1 MGSVSRSL
9 FEFKDIIGERY
20 NSSDIFWVSR
30 EWRPSPSYRHAKKR
44 TPDQV
49 KLDITMG
56 PRIQHIIEEAAEEK
70 KAPQELLYKEVESIL
85 DEMGHKQQL
94 PVIRWF
100 GYFLTKVMKKL
111 YSGVLVNEASIERLR
126 AVMPDTPIILV
137 PSHRSYADFLLL
149 SYICFHFNIALPVI
163 AAGMDFVSMW
173 GIGRMLRDSG
183 AFFIRRSFGN
193 DKVYWAIFSEYVQSL
208 VRFGESPVEFF
219 IEGTRSRSGKSL
231 TPKLGFLSVA
241 LECFFSGNV
250 PDVVLVPVNI
260 SYDRTLEEVLY
271 AYELLG
277 VPKPKESTSG
287 LLKALRVLDE
297 QYGKIHVDFA
307 TPVSARLYCASVGLM
322 DEHRSSRAATYSPCL
337 PHLPLPKESKAVA
350 DLAFHLVRQQQFN
363 AVLSPFSLVALIL
376 SNHMALF
383 ACDGKLASMQV
394 SEVVRE
400 VKWFKSVVETLGAL
414 VAIEGD
420 VEKAVLES
428 LKIHKSLVRVTPSNS
443 LQLVKIHSPS
453 VKINTGNLKGHN
465 MSHQTLEMAVSMVM
479 LQHYV
484 NQVLHYLVNSAIITV
499 VMQNMQERET
509 ISKDE
514 LFAKY
519 TFLRVLL
526 SFEFILHKPWEV
538 KDYEEALK
546 QLDLLNIVEEVSPGK
561 LVLGNHKKLQIML
574 CNLMMPFL
582 ASYDVVC
589 QVVNEEATKP
599 CSASKIVKA
608 AQKKVEQLLYEG
620 SLVHP
625 QSLSLDI
632 FNSALSSLAAM
643 GGVKKIRAN
652 GEMNF
657 VKCAEKL
664 DEISRELR
672 KYLQYPAKTNYTYD
686 RISSDYMAEQQKRAK
701 L

>member
-1 MGSVSRSL
+1 MSNTARSL
-9 FEFKDIIGERY
+9 KEFRDIIGERY
-20 NSSDIFWVSR
+20 HSSDIFWVSR

-44 TPDQV
+44 TPYEV
-49 KLDITMG
+49 KLDIMMS
-56 PRIQHIIEEAAEEK
+56 PRIQHVVEEAAEDRK
-70 KAPQELLYKEVESIL
+70 TPQELLYKEVDSIL

-100 GYFLTKVMKKL
+100 GYFLTKVMKRI
-111 YSGVLVNEASIERLR
+111 YSGVLVNSESIERMR
-126 AVMPDTPIILV
+126 DVMPDTPIILV

-149 SYICFHFNIALPVI
+149 SYICFHFNISLPVI

-193 DKVYWAIFSEYVQSL
+193 DKVYWAVFSEYVQSL
-208 VRFGESPVEFF
+208 VRFGEAPMEFF

-241 LECFFSGNV
+241 LECFFSGHV

-287 LLKALRVLDE
+287 LFKALRMLDE
-297 QYGKIHVDFA
+297 QYGRIHVDFA
-307 TPVSARLYCASVGLM
+307 PPVSARLFCASVGLL
-322 DEHRSSRAATYSPCL
+322 DEHRSARAATYSPCL
-337 PHLPLPKESKAVA
+337 PHTPLANESRAVT
-350 DLAFHLVRQQQFN
+350 DLAYHLVRQQQFN
-363 AVLSPFSLVALIL
+363 TVLSPFSLVALVL
-376 SNHMALF
+376 SNHLALS
-383 ACDGKLASMQV
+383 ATDAKLGSIQV

-428 LKIHKSLVRVTPSNS
+428 LKIHQSLVHLTPSNT

-453 VKINTGNLKGHN
+453 VKINPSNLKGHN
-465 MSHQTLEMAVSMVM
+465 MSNKTLEIAVSMVM

-484 NQVLHYLVNSAIITV
+484 NQVLHYLVNPAIITV
-499 VMQNMQERET
+499 VMQNLQDRET
-509 ISKDE
+509 ITKDD

-519 TFLRVLL
+519 KFLRSLL
-526 SFEFILHKPWEV
+526 SYDFILHKPWEV
-538 KDYEEALK
+538 KDYEEGLK
-546 QLDLLNIVEEVSPGK
+546 QLDLLNIIEEVSPGN
-561 LVLGNHKKLQIML
+561 LVLGNHKKLQIIL

-582 ASYDVVC
+582 SSYEVVC
-589 QVVNEEATKP
+589 QVVKQEAIEP
-599 CSASKIVKA
+599 CSSSKIVRC
-608 AQKKVEQLLYEG
+608 AQKRAEQCLYDG

-632 FNSALSSLAAM
+632 FNSALSSLVAM
-643 GGVKKIRAN
+643 GGLKKLRDNGNVKYIVC
-652 GEMNF
+652 E
-657 VKCAEKL
+657 EKL
-664 DEISRELR
+664 DEISNELR
-672 KYLQYPAKTNYTYD
+672 KYLLQPEKKDYSYG